1 MQDGSDLGLGRGDVE
16 LSLGSTPREAIP
28 RDKLREIYR
37 PRRHSRRAKKP
48 AALRE
53 KPIDRF
59 VRLLAYIVAIVAVG
73 FGVYYGYGSYQTQK
87 ASNPVNRVSP
97 QFEQYVRDHP
107 RDLRGRLNLADA
119 YLNLGYYDE
128 AIEQYNQ
135 ALKLNKKEQA
145 ALVGIGLAYM
155 KKNDE
160 DKALEYFEKEI
171 ELGRKS
177 QYAGVNNVL
186 EMAYFQAGS
195 IWLKKSHY
203 DKALDYF
210 RQAAAIKPGS
220 SDTYLAIGRALLEKK
235 DYQNASIEFERAL
248 TFDPNYVDAHYGLG
262 LALEKLG
269 RKDEALV
276 HFRRALELNPDF
288 KLAREA
294 IDRLEKKH

>member
-1 MQDGSDLGLGRGDVE
+1 MRDEGGFELGRNEVDFPLGGVE
-16 LSLGSTPREAIP
+16 QMAIP
-28 RDKLREIYR
+28 RDRLRELYR
-37 PRRHSRRAKKP
+37 PRRHTKKP
-48 AALRE
+48 KKPKVLRD
-53 KPIDRF
+53 KPIDR
-59 VRLLAYIVAIVAVG
+59 VVKGLAYLVALGAIA
-73 FGVYYGYGSYQTQK
+73 FAAYYGYGSYEARQT
-87 ASNPVNRVSP
+87 SNPVKRVSP
-97 QFEQYVRDHP
+97 QLEQYVRDHP

-119 YLNLGYYDE
+119 YLNLGYSDE

-135 ALKLNKKEQA
+135 ALKLNKKEQS

-155 KKNDE
+155 KKEDE
-160 DKALEYFEKEI
+160 DKALEYFEKAI
-171 ELGRKS
+171 ELGRRS
-177 QYAGVNNVL
+177 QYAGINSVL

-210 RQAAAIKPGS
+210 KQSAAIRPGS

-235 DYQNASIEFERAL
+235 DYQHASIEFERAL

-276 HFRRALELNPDF
+276 HFRRALELNPEF